1 MVDPPLASKDLC
13 SYNQNCNCNHI
24 AQTAIIRLVL
34 IITTSTRDKRD
45 NGLLCR
51 QPFRALKKKSMLKL
65 WTEWFKDC
73 WDLLHATAL
82 ICVKSQIRRL
92 SRNLVAAPVKSHFKV
107 LLMAFSWYHH
117 HHHHDRQQHHDDF
130 QNHDQRQQQN
140 QRSHQPLLVCF
151 NRLQRRSVAIVGL
164 AQISGNE

>member
-1 MVDPPLASKDLC
+1 
-13 SYNQNCNCNHI
+13 
-24 AQTAIIRLVL
+24 
-34 IITTSTRDKRD
+34 
-45 NGLLCR
+45 
-51 QPFRALKKKSMLKL
+51 MLKL

-82 ICVKSQIRRL
+82 ICVKSQIGRL

-117 HHHHDRQQHHDDF
+117 HHDRQQHHDDF

-140 QRSHQPLLVCF
+140 QLLA
-151 NRLQRRSVAIVGL
+151 LQAAPCL
-164 AQISGNE
+164 LL